1 MKYSVIRENVNNKRY
16 LSFTHARSCFS
27 FLLYVRNVVNCAY
40 SLARMEREAAAADT
54 KEDGLES
61 AAEGA
66 EEEPFCCHS
75 IHSGRPCCSLFN
87 EVTKRERERDCVC
100 AT

>member
-1 MKYSVIRENVNNKRY
+1 MKYSVICENVNNKRY
-16 LSFTHARSCFS
+16 LSFTHARSCVS
-27 FLLYVRNVVNCAY
+27 FLLYVRNVVNCTY

-61 AAEGA
+61 AAE
-66 EEEPFCCHS
+66 PFGCHS

-100 AT
+100 VRRR